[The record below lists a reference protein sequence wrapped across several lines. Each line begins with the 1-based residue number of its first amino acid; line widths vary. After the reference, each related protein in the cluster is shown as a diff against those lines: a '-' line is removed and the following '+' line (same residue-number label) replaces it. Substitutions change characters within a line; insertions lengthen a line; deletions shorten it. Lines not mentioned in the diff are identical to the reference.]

1 MDTFIVIIIVGAA
14 VVYCVNSFIKKYNGE
29 SSCNC
34 SSGSCGLD
42 QIHCAASINNMHD
55 CIKQKNEQ

>member
-42 QIHCAASINNMHD
+42 QVHCAASI
-55 CIKQKNEQ
+55 KQNKAK